1 MGNQNKGEIFLGGI
15 MEAGWLNVKKILA
28 YSTLRPSSRPLVI
41 TITARDDGWALIA
54 RPFSAINSIW

>member
-1 MGNQNKGEIFLGGI
+1 